1 MIKILKS
8 VKIVLFLK
16 FQLENEGLLMSIIST
31 KYARSVKTINV
42 LQILAIVLE
51 SSLAKFAF
59 IQHLQ
64 EINFLS

>member
-16 FQLENEGLLMSIIST
+16 FQLENEGLLINILST
-31 KYARSVKTINV
+31 KYATSVKANNA